1 MKVCQLCAVDY
12 TLHHLLLP
20 LMRAIAREG
29 HEVVGV
35 CAEGERLEPVP
46 DDNRRLGVLICEDL
60 WHPGL
65 ARRLAVGGMKI
76 LLVMSAGPG
85 RLGPGDQPESQEV
98 WEVLTR
104 STALVNT
111 CWVLYCNRVGWEE
124 GSFYAGGSHIV
135 RPGGEVLERA
145 GYLDEELLIARIDQ
159 REVDRVRWRL
169 PLVHAVRDDIQGP
182 NF

>member
-1 MKVCQLCAVDY
+1 M
-12 TLHHLLLP
+12 
-20 LMRAIAREG
+20 
-29 HEVVGV
+29 
-35 CAEGERLEPVP
+35 
-46 DDNRRLGVLICEDL
+46 ICEDL

-85 RLGPGDQPESQEV
+85 RLGPGEKPESQEA

-111 CWVLYCNRVGWEE
+111 CWVFYCNRVGWEE
-124 GSFYAGGSHIV
+124 GSFYTGGSHVV
-135 RPGGEVLERA
+135 RPGGEI
-145 GYLDEELLIARIDQ
+145 LDCASFLGEELLVVRIDQ
-159 REVDRVRWRL
+159 REVERVRWRL